1 MASGSSVKIAVIGA
15 GSIGSKHARI
25 LQDLQHDVVSISS
38 HAEPGKY
45 HTIADALKHEQFEY
59 VIIASKTSQHNSDLH
74 KLYDSKF
81 SGKVLVEKP
90 LFASFEKLGAN
101 TFSVAAVGYNLRFHP
116 AIKWLRANLLS
127 LGEISSANFYV
138 GQYLPT
144 WRKSINY
151 QTSSSASTDAGGGV
165 LRDLSHELDL
175 AQLMFGDWHQ
185 LTAIGGKFSDLEIE
199 TADTFSVL
207 MNSSHCPAVS
217 IQLNYL
223 DRVSQRSITVN
234 GNNGTISL
242 DLISG
247 VAKYN
252 DSTEIFKSE
261 PDQTYSDQHKAIIA
275 GDKDDLCTFDNA
287 LTVVKTIE
295 AIESASN
302 KHEWI
307 KK

>member
-1 MASGSSVKIAVIGA
+1 
-15 GSIGSKHARI
+15 
-25 LQDLQHDVVSISS
+25 
-38 HAEPGKY
+38 
-45 HTIADALKHEQFEY
+45 
-59 VIIASKTSQHNSDLH
+59 
-74 KLYDSKF
+74 
-81 SGKVLVEKP
+81 
-90 LFASFEKLGAN
+90 
-101 TFSVAAVGYNLRFHP
+101 
-116 AIKWLRANLLS
+116 
-127 LGEISSANFYV
+127 
-138 GQYLPT
+138 
-144 WRKSINY
+144 
-151 QTSSSASTDAGGGV
+151 
-165 LRDLSHELDL
+165 
-175 AQLMFGDWHQ
+175 MFGDWHQ
-185 LTAIGGKFSDLEIE
+185 LTAIGGKFSNLEIE

-207 MNSSHCPAVS
+207 MNSSRCPAVS